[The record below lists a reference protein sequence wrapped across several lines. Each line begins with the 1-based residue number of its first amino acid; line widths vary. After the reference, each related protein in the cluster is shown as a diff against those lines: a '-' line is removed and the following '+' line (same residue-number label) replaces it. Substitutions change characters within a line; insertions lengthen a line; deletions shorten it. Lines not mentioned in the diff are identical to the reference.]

1 MSVSVRFACPED
13 AERIR
18 QFIHELAAF
27 QKHAADATVTAET
40 LRAQLESDNPPFECL
55 IAEIK
60 GRAVGFA
67 VFYRT
72 YSTWK
77 GMTGIHLDDLYV
89 ADDARSAGVGR
100 VLFLKLVEIARLRG
114 CEKIDWA
121 VINWNSGAARF
132 YESLGAKPVT
142 EFVSW
147 QLDEDGLR
155 KLEDSLQS
163 AMAAW

>member
-13 AERIR
+13 AEQIR
-18 QFIHELAAF
+18 HFIHELAAY
-27 QKHAADATVTAET
+27 QKHADDATVRAET
-40 LRAQLESDNPPFECL
+40 IRSQIESENPPFECL
-55 IAEIK
+55 VAEME

-77 GMTGIHLDDLYV
+77 GKTGIHLDDLYV
-89 ADDARSAGVGR
+89 TDDARSAGVGR

-114 CEKIDWA
+114 CDKIDWA
-121 VINWNSGAARF
+121 VINWNSRAARF
-132 YESLGAKPVT
+132 YESLGAKPIT

-155 KLEDSLQS
+155 KLDSSLQA
-163 AMAAW
+163 AMVAS